1 MGLAQS
7 AVAFDHTVTTTFG
20 QRLTLWGAI
29 GTVGCQGL
37 ALWSAIGTVRCQGL
51 ALWGAFRTVRCQG
64 LTLWSAVRTVLNQ
77 TFLFQTITAAFSYG
91 LTLWGFVIAIL
102 NQAFFFQAVTTVFS
116 QGLALWSAVRAISG
130 NSLAEHRV
138 AGFDLRSRLIGSWQG
153 ESGAGQHREGKT
165 EQKLAFHD
173 GLLLGRAIK
182 WVRGQC
188 YSR

>member
-7 AVAFDHTVTTTFG
+7 AVAFDHTVTTAFG
-20 QRLTLWGAI
+20 QSLTLWGAI
-29 GTVGCQGL
+29 TTAFGQSLTLWGTV
-37 ALWSAIGTVRCQGL
+37 A
-51 ALWGAFRTVRCQG
+51 TVRCQG
-64 LTLWSAVRTVLNQ
+64 LTLWSAIRTVLNQ
-77 TFLFQTITAAFSYG
+77 TFFFQTIAAAFGYG

-102 NQAFFFQAVTTVFS
+102 NQTFFFQTVTTVFS

>member
-7 AVAFDHTVTTTFG
+7 AVAFDHAVTTTFG
-20 QRLTLWGAI
+20 QGLTLWGFVVAVSSEGLTLW
-29 GTVGCQGL
+29 GTVATVRSQSL
-37 ALWSAIGTVRCQGL
+37 ALWGTVTTVRCQD
-51 ALWGAFRTVRCQG
+51 
-64 LTLWSAVRTVLNQ
+64 LTLWSAIRAVLNQ
-77 TFLFQTITAAFSYG
+77 TFLFQAITAAFSYE
-91 LTLWGFVIAIL
+91 LTLRGFVIAIL

-116 QGLALWSAVRAISG
+116 QGLALWSAVRTISG

-138 AGFDLRSRLIGSWQG
+138 AGFDLRSRLIGSWQS

>member
-7 AVAFDHTVTTTFG
+7 AVAFDYTVTTTFG
-20 QRLTLWGAI
+20 QGLTLWGFVV
-29 GTVGCQGL
+29 TV
-37 ALWSAIGTVRCQGL
+37 SSEGL
-51 ALWGAFRTVRCQG
+51 ALWGAVATVRCQG
-64 LTLWSAVRTVLNQ
+64 LTLWSAIRTVLHQ
-77 TFLFQTITAAFSYG
+77 TFFFQTITAAFSYG

-102 NQAFFFQAVTTVFS
+102 NQTFFFQAVTTVFS

-138 AGFDLRSRLIGSWQG
+138 AGFDLRSGLIGSWQG